1 MFRVEDY
8 FLPQGLSS
16 APVTQG
22 DYLMGLITLAD
33 IVRVP
38 REQWSSTLV
47 GHTMRQLE
55 QVYTASPEQPL
66 LEVLEMMND
75 QNINQVPVV

>member
-1 MFRVEDY
+1 MSNCSWSSPRHPERLDRRTSMFRVENY

-38 REQWSSTLV
+38 REQWAFTPSWS
-47 GHTMRQLE
+47 R
-55 QVYTASPEQPL
+55 
-66 LEVLEMMND
+66 D
-75 QNINQVPVV
+75 VPVGTGLHSFS